1 MRSDAN
7 CQRCGRPGVP
17 GSLDGITL
25 RDSGLDLNSVST
37 LRSPP
42 LKLSAA
48 KDHREASISMNISSC
63 IEEILALDTTDG
75 PSGMVLNFY

>member
-1 MRSDAN
+1 MLIVS
-7 CQRCGRPGVP
+7 GVGGLGGVP

-42 LKLSAA
+42 LKHSAA
-48 KDHREASISMNISSC
+48 KDHREASIIMNISSS
-63 IEEILALDTTDG
+63 INGILALYTTDG
-75 PSGMVLNFY
+75 PSWMVLNFY